1 MPVPTE
7 DSRDAAIVDKRIGVT
22 VLTGFLGSGKTTL
35 LNRLVRTPRFA
46 GAAVVINEYG
56 SVGIDHHLV
65 RGSADTVTVL
75 EGGCICCLVRGALA
89 DTLRDLFMQA
99 LRRTIKPF
107 RHLIIETSGLAS
119 PAPILFTLRH
129 EHFLAERYVYEG
141 TIAVADAR
149 QLAGVAS
156 AEPMPTPTSTTMP
169 TPNSAPMPLPL
180 PAEMTQQL
188 ALADQIVIGKADLAS
203 PSEIDSA
210 RARVAAINPSAA
222 LHVLRPDAELPSLLL
237 ADGGYR
243 KGSPATGAGWL
254 SRFAPAGGEG
264 QGDGAEAGV
273 RFSAGGTAHDVAV
286 CTHVYTEPVARAAF
300 LLRMSALQ
308 ESLGESLLRVKGLVS
323 FSDGSGPWVVHGVHR
338 ELYPLVALDA
348 WPDQDHRSR
357 LVFIVRGMSSAALAT
372 LLQER
377 L

>member
-1 MPVPTE
+1 MIDRIEPPHAPPHAL
-7 DSRDAAIVDKRIGVT
+7 SDKRIGVT

-46 GAAVVINEYG
+46 NAAVVINEFG

-75 EGGCICCLVRGALA
+75 EGGCICCVVRGALA

-149 QLAGVAS
+149 QLAAVSSPAS
-156 AEPMPTPTSTTMP
+156 S
-169 TPNSAPMPLPL
+169 SSSSSSSSLPSPSSL

-188 ALADQIVIGKADLAS
+188 ALADQIVVGKADLAS
-203 PSEIDSA
+203 PQEIEAA

-222 LHVLRPDAELPSLLL
+222 VHVLQPGAQLPSLLL

-243 KGSPATGAGWL
+243 KGSQASGAGWL
-254 SRFAPAGGEG
+254 SRLALA
-264 QGDGAEAGV
+264 DGV
-273 RFSAGGTAHDVAV
+273 AHDVAV
-286 CTHVYTEPVARAAF
+286 CTHVYAEPVARAAF

-323 FSDGSGPWVVHGVHR
+323 FSDGNGPWVVHGVHR
-338 ELYPLVALDA
+338 ELYPLIALED

-357 LVFIVRGMSSAALAT
+357 LVFIVRGMSSAALAAM
-372 LLQER
+372 LHEGL
-377 L
+377 

>member
-1 MPVPTE
+1 
-7 DSRDAAIVDKRIGVT
+7 

-35 LNRLVRTPRFA
+35 LNRLVHTPRFA
-46 GAAVVINEYG
+46 DAAVVINEYG

-65 RGSADTVTVL
+65 RGSAETVTVL

-141 TIAVADAR
+141 TVAVADAR
-149 QLAGVAS
+149 QLAGVSLSSSPLSLSPAPLS
-156 AEPMPTPTSTTMP
+156 TSS
-169 TPNSAPMPLPL
+169 SAPLSFPAPL

-203 PSEIDSA
+203 LQEIELA
-210 RARVAAINPSAA
+210 RVRVAAINPAA
-222 LHVLRPDAELPSLLL
+222 AVHVLTPDSELPASLL

-243 KGSPATGAGWL
+243 KGSQAAGVGWL
-254 SRFAPAGGEG
+254 T
-264 QGDGAEAGV
+264 
-273 RFSAGGTAHDVAV
+273 RFSSGGRDQDGNRIDTGGVAHDAAV
-286 CTHVYTEPVARAAF
+286 CTHVYTEPVARASF
-300 LLRMSALQ
+300 LVRMSALQ
-308 ESLGESLLRVKGLVS
+308 DLLGESLLRVKGLVF
-323 FSDGSGPWVVHGVHR
+323 FSDDSGPWVVHGVHR
-338 ELYPLVALDA
+338 ELYPMNKLDA
-348 WPDQDHRSR
+348 WPDEDHRSR
-357 LVFIVRGMSSAALAT
+357 MVFIVRGMSSAELAAM
-372 LLQER
+372 LQER

>member
-1 MPVPTE
+1 M
-7 DSRDAAIVDKRIGVT
+7 DKRIGVT

-149 QLAGVAS
+149 QLAGVPS
-156 AEPMPTPTSTTMP
+156 AEPMRAPTSTTVP
-169 TPNSAPMPLPL
+169 TPDASPTLLPL

-203 PSEIDSA
+203 PREIDSA
-210 RARVAAINPSAA
+210 RARAGAINPSAA
-222 LHVLRPDAELPSLLL
+222 VHVLRPDAELPSLLL

-243 KGSPATGAGWL
+243 KGSPASGAGWL
-254 SRFAPAGGEG
+254 GRFVSASGEGMAGG
-264 QGDGAEAGV
+264 QGEGAEAGI
-273 RFSAGGTAHDVAV
+273 RFSAGGAAHDVAV

-308 ESLGESLLRVKGLVS
+308 ESLGESLLRVKGLVY

-338 ELYPLVALDA
+338 ELYPLVALDG
-348 WPDQDHRSR
+348 WPDHDHPYQDHASR

-372 LLQER
+372 MLRER

>member
-1 MPVPTE
+1 MIDRIEPPHAP
-7 DSRDAAIVDKRIGVT
+7 SHGLSDKRIGVT

-35 LNRLVRTPRFA
+35 LNRLVQTPRFA
-46 GAAVVINEYG
+46 NAAVVINEFG

-75 EGGCICCLVRGALA
+75 EGGCICCVVRGALA

-149 QLAGVAS
+149 QLAAVPPS
-156 AEPMPTPTSTTMP
+156 S
-169 TPNSAPMPLPL
+169 L

-188 ALADQIVIGKADLAS
+188 ALADQIVVAKADLAS
-203 PSEIDSA
+203 PQEVAAA

-222 LHVLRPDAELPSLLL
+222 VHVLEPGAQLPSLLL
-237 ADGGYR
+237 AEGGYR
-243 KGSPATGAGWL
+243 KGSQASGAGGWL
-254 SRFAPAGGEG
+254 SRLALADGGG
-264 QGDGAEAGV
+264 IDGDIGDGRGDEVDAGV
-273 RFSAGGTAHDVAV
+273 GLRFGTDGVAHDVAV

-308 ESLGESLLRVKGLVS
+308 EFLGDSLLRVKGLVS
-323 FSDGSGPWVVHGVHR
+323 FSGGSGPWVVHGVHR
-338 ELYPLVALDA
+338 ELYPLIALDD
-348 WPDQDHRSR
+348 WSDQDHRSR
-357 LVFIVRGMSSAALAT
+357 LVFIVRGISSAALAA
-372 LLQER
+372 LLHER

>member
-1 MPVPTE
+1 MQGKQAG
-7 DSRDAAIVDKRIGVT
+7 DSRIGVT

-35 LNRLVRTPRFA
+35 LNRLVHTPRFA
-46 GAAVVINEYG
+46 GAAVVINEFG

-65 RGSADTVTVL
+65 RDSADTVTVL

-107 RHLIIETSGLAS
+107 RHVIIETSGLAS

-141 TIAVADAR
+141 TVAVADAR
-149 QLAGVAS
+149 QLARGALSSSSSFSV
-156 AEPMPTPTSTTMP
+156 P
-169 TPNSAPMPLPL
+169 SAPLAALSVGPLPL
-180 PAEMTQQL
+180 PLPLSVEMTQQL
-188 ALADQIVIGKADLAS
+188 ALADQIVLSKADLAS
-203 PSEIDSA
+203 PQEIELA

-222 LHVLRPDAELPSLLL
+222 LHVLEPDAELPSLLL

-243 KGSPATGAGWL
+243 KGAHAAGTGWL
-254 SRFAPAGGEG
+254 TRFAPAGASGL
-264 QGDGAEAGV
+264 
-273 RFSAGGTAHDVAV
+273 AHDAAV

-308 ESLGESLLRVKGLVS
+308 EILGESLLRVKGLVA

-338 ELYPLVALDA
+338 ELYPMTQLDA
-348 WPDQDHRSR
+348 WPDEDHRSR
-357 LVFIVRGMSSAALAT
+357 MVFIVRGMSSEALAAM
-372 LLQER
+372 LRKSL
-377 L
+377 